1 MTLTKAGRMAKMLY
15 EKSLPSKPIK
25 LNDAQRVERAIR
37 NNPKLYKG
45 LSPSQVLDML
55 NSSKVIGK
63 PIKGKKKKPMNTLPK
78 PGVAPKK
85 TTNKKFGG
93 LMKGIKAIKDT
104 FNKKDSKGNTTSIL
118 GKPSANQ
125 QKTKK
130 AIKQTRT
137 TKREKAKSLAKGI
150 AGTTVAYEGMKALE
164 GKKSQVQSDPMTK
177 PKKKPVFIPTKT
189 PTPRPKK
196 KMYMKEKSGK
206 DSNVEF
212 QTGKTKKKL
221 FTGGKVGGMKSGS
234 ATPNRLY

>member
-37 NNPKLYKG
+37 SNPKLYKG

-63 PIKGKKKKPMNTLPK
+63 PIKGRKKKPMNTLPK

-85 TTNKKFGG
+85 ITKKKFGG
-93 LMKGIKAIKDT
+93 IMKGIKAIKDK

-150 AGTTVAYEGMKALE
+150 IGTTVAYEGMKALK
-164 GKKSQVQSDPMTK
+164 GDKSKAPATPTDKK
-177 PKKKPVFIPTKT
+177 PKAKKAMPTKT

-196 KMYMKEKSGK
+196 KSSGVTFGFEVIPK
-206 DSNVEF
+206 G
-212 QTGKTKKKL
+212 GKTKK
-221 FTGGKVGGMKSGS
+221 FSGGGKVGGMKSGS

>member
-37 NNPKLYKG
+37 SNPKLYKG

-55 NSSKVIGK
+55 NSSKVIVK
-63 PIKGKKKKPMNTLPK
+63 PIKGRKKKPMNTLPK

-85 TTNKKFGG
+85 ITKKKFGG
-93 LMKGIKAIKDT
+93 IMKGIKAIKDK

-150 AGTTVAYEGMKALE
+150 IGTTVAYEGMKALK
-164 GKKSQVQSDPMTK
+164 GDKSKAPATPTDKK
-177 PKKKPVFIPTKT
+177 PKAKKAMPTKT

-196 KMYMKEKSGK
+196 KSSGVTFGFEVIPK
-206 DSNVEF
+206 G
-212 QTGKTKKKL
+212 GKTKK
-221 FTGGKVGGMKSGS
+221 FSGGGKVGGMKSGS